1 MPPFLRSLA
10 PAILTAALLSAP
22 GRLAAQTMDH
32 SRMMAQMSGAMPTE
46 PGQGA
51 FAAIAEIVSILQSDP
66 ATDWSRVN
74 IEALRQHLIDMDN
87 VTLRAQVT
95 EEDVTGGA
103 IFTVTSPD
111 AAVVGSIRRM
121 TAEHVAT
128 MSGSEGL
135 TMQADP
141 VADGSRVT
149 VTGPDA
155 RKIRALSF
163 IGILT
168 LGMHHQPHHLAIA
181 KGDMMH

>member
-1 MPPFLRSLA
+1 MPPFFRSLA
-10 PAILTAALLSAP
+10 PLVLTAALLSTP
-22 GRLAAQTMDH
+22 GMLAAQTMDH
-32 SRMMAQMSGAMPTE
+32 SRMMAQMSGGIPTE

-111 AAVVGSIRRM
+111 AAVAASIRRM

-135 TMQADP
+135 AMQADP
-141 VADGSRVT
+141 VTGGSRVT

-181 KGDMMH
+181 KGEMMH